1 MKFANFFIFVFY
13 CTKRRC
19 SQIKEQLKVEKKGA
33 LKAYF
38 SKFHKNQKLFYTTF
52 YDFEHP

>member
-19 SQIKEQLKVEKKGA
+19 SQIKQQLKVEKKGT